1 MSTRIETTL
10 RRKGRALFR
19 KEVDAEGVV
28 TWPLVVPLC
37 SSINE
42 AKRLSHRHQKAN
54 GGLGMGAVVVLP
66 RNSREEGGSTS

>member
-66 RNSREEGGSTS
+66 RNSREEAST